1 MNDKVFSMHRLGLLW
16 RFYTPAIRLQLAI
29 SGITLLMSYFI
40 CLAGAAGALTA
51 KITENGGWVAL
62 YSFGAMIA
70 SYVFLSGPLV
80 FAYCGQRRVAT
91 TLPASWQEK
100 AVFMLGYVFMLVP
113 LFLAAIWYG
122 SMGVMSFFTPA
133 ADVNATISHILLSET
148 HGLSFDSIMSGSK
161 FGSTVAETAT
171 AAFSCFVI
179 VAARRNRL
187 ALGIVAV
194 FGARLLN
201 WLAGVIVGIYA
212 VLSSGIVSRVAK
224 GDTDIAPQDLI
235 GFIADAMPYYT
246 ALSALLTL
254 VFAALAV
261 SKIKN
266 RRN

>member
-1 MNDKVFSMHRLGLLW
+1 MNDKVFSIHRLGLLW

-29 SGITLLMSYFI
+29 SGITLLVSYLI
-40 CLAGAAGALTA
+40 CLAGATSALTA
-51 KITENGGWVAL
+51 KITENGGWVAI

-70 SYVFLSGPLV
+70 SYVFFSGPLV
-80 FAYCGQRRVAT
+80 FAYCGQRRVVT

-133 ADVNATISHILLSET
+133 ADVNATISHILLSKT